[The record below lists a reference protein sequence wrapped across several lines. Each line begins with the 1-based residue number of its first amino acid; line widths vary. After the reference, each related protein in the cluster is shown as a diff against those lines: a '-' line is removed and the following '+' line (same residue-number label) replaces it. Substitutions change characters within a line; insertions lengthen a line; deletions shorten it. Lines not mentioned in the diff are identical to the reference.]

1 MKTIG
6 LILTVVGV
14 LALLIGLVVCVVT
27 LTSDYASSA
36 CTKAEADKSKFN
48 DAKMKCASLSEP
60 LRSEC
65 VKRETSGLTTQADCE
80 SNTSF
85 MRTQLIMG
93 IAPVVIG
100 FLLAIVGFFLWRRKK
115 AEAIA

>member
-6 LILTVVGV
+6 ILLTVVGV

-27 LTSDYASSA
+27 LSSDYASSA

-60 LRSEC
+60 LRSDC
-65 VKRETSGLTTQADCE
+65 VKRDTSGLTTEADCE
-80 SNTSF
+80 SKTSF
-85 MRTQLIMG
+85 MRKQLMMG
-93 IAPVVIG
+93 IAPVVVG
-100 FLLAIVGFFLWRRKK
+100 FLMAIVGFFLWRRKS
-115 AEAIA
+115 AGAVA